1 MNSRQIRSRR
11 WRWPL
16 AGMTAA
22 AILGG
27 VAVEFAPIPYA
38 APAYAAEQP
47 HAPAARADGPVS
59 FANVVAKAR
68 PAVVNIVVDKVEKTA
83 APDPQS
89 FGQAPGGTPF
99 DQFFGRFFQY
109 PPQQERRMRGEGSGF
124 VIDPAGY
131 IVTNNHV
138 ISDADKIVVTFQD
151 GEKLN
156 AKLIGHDPKTDLAL
170 IKVNASHKLP
180 TVSFGD
186 SDKARIGDWVL
197 AIGNPFGLGGT
208 ATAGIVSAR
217 GRDIRSGP
225 YDDYLQIDAPIN
237 PGNSGGPVLNAAGQV
252 IGINT
257 AIYSPNGGNIGIGF
271 AIPSNEAASIVAQLR
286 NSGVVEHGW
295 LGVQIQSMTDD
306 LAKSLGLDDTHG
318 ALVADVVSG
327 SPAARAGFATGD
339 VITRFGGTEIN
350 SARTLS
356 RAVGEHKPGD
366 NISVEVIRDG
376 KRQTLDVKLGN
387 ASDDDA
393 LAAAGPDN
401 PADHGASLGLT
412 LAPLTAD
419 ERAQLGLPD
428 DVQGALVTDVDPNGP
443 AADEGLR
450 PGDVITQINR
460 HAVASVGAAVAE
472 LNKAKRAGS
481 EALVL
486 VRRGDAQHFVAM
498 SFS

>member
-1 MNSRQIRSRR
+1 MNSRQNRSRR
-11 WRWPL
+11 WRLPV
-16 AGMTAA
+16 AGMAAA

-38 APAYAAEQP
+38 PPAYADEQP
-47 HAPAARADGPVS
+47 QAAAPRAVGPVS

-68 PAVVNIVVDKVEKTA
+68 PAVVNILVTKVEQTA
-83 APDPQS
+83 APEQQYY
-89 FGQAPGGTPF
+89 GGPGGTPF

-109 PPQQERRMRGEGSGF
+109 PPEQQQRRMQGQGSGF

-138 ISDADKIVVTFQD
+138 ISGASKIVVTFQN
-151 GEKLN
+151 GEKLD

-170 IKVNASHKLP
+170 IKVDASHKLP

-237 PGNSGGPVLNAAGQV
+237 PGNSGGPVLDASGHV

-271 AIPSNEAASIVAQLR
+271 AIPSNEAASVVAQLR
-286 NSGVVEHGW
+286 NGGVVEHGW
-295 LGVQIQSMTDD
+295 LGVQIQNMSDD
-306 LAKSLGLDDTHG
+306 LAKSLGLEGTQG
-318 ALVADVVSG
+318 ALVADVVGG
-327 SPAARAGFATGD
+327 SPAARAGFETGD
-339 VITRFGGTEIN
+339 VITRFGGTTVD
-350 SARTLS
+350 SARALS

-366 NISVEVIRDG
+366 KVSVEVLRDG
-376 KRQTLDVKLGN
+376 KPQTLDVKLGDASGDN
-387 ASDDDA
+387 AV
-393 LAAAGPDN
+393 AAAGPDN
-401 PADHGASLGLT
+401 PGDHGASLGLS
-412 LAPLTAD
+412 LAPLTA
-419 ERAQLGLPD
+419 ENRAELGLPD

-443 AADEGLR
+443 AADDGIQ
-450 PGDVITQINR
+450 PGDVITQVNR
-460 HAVASVGAAVAE
+460 RPVTSVGAAVAE
-472 LNKAKRAGS
+472 LDKAKRAGS
-481 EALVL
+481 EVLVL
-486 VRRGDAQHFVAM
+486 VRHGDAQHFVAL